1 MEDELKED
9 IFRLDG
15 KVAVVIGGSGGIGK
29 ALSFGVSRYGAKVV
43 VASRNLE
50 ALSKVADEIQSGT
63 GSEALA
69 LTVDVTDEDS
79 MVKMVEDVLAKFG
92 TVDILINAMGLN
104 IKREAFDYPMEDWD
118 TIFNINVKG
127 TMIACKHFGRVMK
140 EKKQGKII
148 NLSSVREVR
157 GYIGGNAAY
166 CATKGAVS
174 MITKT
179 LALELAPDH
188 IYVNAIG
195 PSLIITAGTIH
206 IQQDPELAKKYSSM
220 IPLGRLGVPNDL
232 IGAAVFLA
240 SEASNFMTG
249 QTLFL
254 DGGLTAG

>member
-43 VASRNLE
+43 VASRNME
-50 ALSKVADEIQSGT
+50 ALTKVVEEIQSTT

-69 LTVDVTDEDS
+69 HTVDVTDEES
-79 MVKMVEDVLAKFG
+79 MAKLVEDVLAKFG
-92 TVDILINAMGLN
+92 TVDILVNAMGLN
-104 IKREAFDYPMEDWD
+104 IKRDAVDYPMEDWD

-140 EKKQGKII
+140 EKRQGKII
-148 NLSSVREVR
+148 NVSSVREKR
-157 GYIGGNAAY
+157 GYTGGNSAH
-166 CATKGAVS
+166 CRTKGAVGS
-174 MITKT
+174 ITRT
-179 LALELAPDH
+179 LALELAPH
-188 IYVNAIG
+188 NIHVNAIG
-195 PSLIITAGTIH
+195 PSLVITQGTIH
-206 IQQDPELAKKYSSM
+206 IQQDPALAKKYSSM
-220 IPLGRLGVPNDL
+220 IPLGRLGVPKDM

-240 SEASNFMTG
+240 SGASDFITG
-249 QTLFL
+249 QTIFI